1 MSSLYLYGDITSIHE
16 QGLAI
21 MKKNRHDKIREIIE
35 KNEVETQGELAQLLR
50 DSGFKVT
57 QATVSRDIREMGLVK
72 VAAAGGRQ
80 KYESARPVNEEQNRF
95 IRVLRDSVQSV
106 DQAQNILVI
115 RTGSGM
121 AMAAAAA
128 LDHLAFPEIVGCIAG
143 DDTIM
148 AAVRTV
154 EDTAFL
160 MDKIR
165 HMLGE
170 A

>member
-1 MSSLYLYGDITSIHE
+1 
-16 QGLAI
+16 
-21 MKKNRHDKIREIIE
+21 MKKNRHDKILEIIE
-35 KNEVETQGELAQLLR
+35 KHEIETQGELAQRLR

-72 VAAAGGRQ
+72 VATAGGRQ
-80 KYESARPVNEEQNRF
+80 KYESARPVNEEENRF

-106 DQAQNILVI
+106 DQAQNLLVI

-128 LDHLAFPEIVGCIAG
+128 LDHLSFPEVVGCIAG

>member
-1 MSSLYLYGDITSIHE
+1 
-16 QGLAI
+16 
-21 MKKNRHDKIREIIE
+21 MKKSRHEKILEIIE
-35 KNEVETQGELAQLLR
+35 NNEIETQGELAEMLR
-50 DSGFKVT
+50 ADGFKVT

-72 VAAAGGRQ
+72 AAASGGRQ
-80 KYESARPVNEEQNRF
+80 KYEAAKPVNEEKNRF
-95 IRVLRDSVQSV
+95 IRVLRDSVQSL
-106 DQAQNILVI
+106 DHAQNLLVI
-115 RTGSGM
+115 KTGAGM

-128 LDHLAFPEIVGCIAG
+128 LDHLRFPEIVGSIAG

-154 EDTAFL
+154 EETKEL
-160 MDKIR
+160 MEKIR

>member
-1 MSSLYLYGDITSIHE
+1 
-16 QGLAI
+16 
-21 MKKNRHDKIREIIE
+21 MKKNRHDKILEIIANHE
-35 KNEVETQGELAQLLR
+35 IETQGELAEMLR
-50 DSGFKVT
+50 KSGFKVT

-72 VAAAGGRQ
+72 TAVAGGRQ
-80 KYESARPVNEEQNRF
+80 KYEPAKPVNEEQNRF

-106 DQAQNILVI
+106 DQAQNLLVI

-128 LDHLAFPEIVGCIAG
+128 LDQLELPEVVGCIAG

-148 AAVRTV
+148 AAVRTL
-154 EDTAFL
+154 EDTALL
-160 MDKIR
+160 MEKIR
-165 HMLGE
+165 NMLGE

>member
-1 MSSLYLYGDITSIHE
+1 MIDQKQRRGMET
-16 QGLAI
+16 
-21 MKKNRHDKIREIIE
+21 MKKKRHDKILEIIANSE
-35 KNEVETQGELAQLLR
+35 IETQGELAQLLR
-50 DSGFKVT
+50 SSGFKVT

-72 VAAAGGRQ
+72 VASSSGKQ
-80 KYESARPVNEEQNRF
+80 KYEAAQPSNEEQNRF
-95 IRVLRDSVQSV
+95 IRVLRDSVLSV
-106 DQAQNILVI
+106 DCAHNLLVI

-128 LDHLAFPEIVGCIAG
+128 LDHLDFPEVVGSIAG

-154 EDTAFL
+154 EDTVLL

-165 HMLGE
+165 RMLGE

>member
-1 MSSLYLYGDITSIHE
+1 MQITK
-16 QGLAI
+16 L
-21 MKKNRHDKIREIIE
+21 RRRE
-35 KNEVETQGELAQLLR
+35 NSHQLLR
-50 DSGFKVT
+50 SSGFKVT

-72 VAAAGGRQ
+72 VASSSGKQ
-80 KYESARPVNEEQNRF
+80 KYEAAQPSNEEQNRF
-95 IRVLRDSVQSV
+95 IRVLRDSVLNV
-106 DQAQNILVI
+106 DCAQNLLVI

-128 LDHLAFPEIVGCIAG
+128 LDHLDFPEVVGSIAG

-154 EDTAFL
+154 EDTVLL

-165 HMLGE
+165 RMLGE

>member
-1 MSSLYLYGDITSIHE
+1 MET
-16 QGLAI
+16 
-21 MKKNRHDKIREIIE
+21 MKKKRHDKILEIIAN
-35 KNEVETQGELAQLLR
+35 NEIETQGELAQLLR
-50 DSGFKVT
+50 SSGFKVT

-72 VAAAGGRQ
+72 VASSSGKQ
-80 KYESARPVNEEQNRF
+80 KYEAAQPSNEEQNRF
-95 IRVLRDSVQSV
+95 IRVLRDSVLSV
-106 DQAQNILVI
+106 DCAQNLLVI

-128 LDHLAFPEIVGCIAG
+128 LDHLDFPEVVGSISG

-154 EDTAFL
+154 EDTVLL

-165 HMLGE
+165 RMLGE

>member
-1 MSSLYLYGDITSIHE
+1 
-16 QGLAI
+16 
-21 MKKNRHDKIREIIE
+21 MKKSRHEKILEIIE
-35 KNEVETQGELAQLLR
+35 NNEIETQGELAEKLR
-50 DSGFKVT
+50 ADGFKVT

-72 VAAAGGRQ
+72 VAASGGRQ
-80 KYESARPVNEEQNRF
+80 KYEAARPANEEQNRF

-106 DQAQNILVI
+106 DRAQNLLVI
-115 RTGSGM
+115 KTGSGM
-121 AMAAAAA
+121 AMAAAAT
-128 LDHLAFPEIVGCIAG
+128 LDQLDLPEVVGCIAG

-160 MDKIR
+160 MEKIR

>member
-1 MSSLYLYGDITSIHE
+1 
-16 QGLAI
+16 
-21 MKKNRHDKIREIIE
+21 MKKNRHDKILELIE
-35 KNEVETQGELAQLLR
+35 KYEIETQGELAEMLR
-50 DSGFKVT
+50 RSGYKVT
-57 QATVSRDIREMGLVK
+57 QATVSRDIRELGLVK
-72 VAAAGGRQ
+72 AAVGGKQ
-80 KYESARPVNEEQNRF
+80 KYEAAKPSNEEQNRF

-106 DQAQNILVI
+106 DQAQNLLVI
-115 RTGSGM
+115 KTGSGM

-128 LDHLAFPEIVGCIAG
+128 LDHLQLPEVVGSIAG

-154 EDTAFL
+154 EDTALL
-160 MDKIR
+160 MEKIR